1 MCKKPIHGIIEIR
14 SHRAYSTISTE
25 LKVARD
31 PARMKYNQSIELSK
45 VISSNIGITTLDVL
59 KKTREQK
66 MKGLSRAERKEAV
79 KRLYEIKEKAVVGDK
94 RILLVDDV
102 STSGATAS
110 ECAQVLRDAGAKI
123 VNVLVAGRNTDTS
136 V

>member
-1 MCKKPIHGIIEIR
+1 
-14 SHRAYSTISTE
+14 
-25 LKVARD
+25 
-31 PARMKYNQSIELSK
+31 MKYNQSIELSK